1 MHRRFLQLMTCLF
14 CLTTVAAFGEDPLQT
29 VTLTSSGAGGAPTRL
44 TGRVLVEAPDGGIL
58 FEERTGRLHNL
69 TPKEFTSAVGRSA
82 AFSYLPPDELAALL
96 LQQTGAG
103 SAIHQTEHFVIC
115 SDASELYTK
124 FCGRLLEKVFAEYL
138 KFFEGSD
145 VQLTPLT
152 AKLPVLV
159 FRDVARFQEF
169 ARRQH
174 PDTDFSDVPG
184 YYSVRD
190 NQMLITAVSG
200 DRAFRTNSD
209 VVRELKK
216 KPRQVETIVHEA
228 VHQLAFNTGLQVRY
242 ADNPMWLSE
251 GLAVFFERASGRS
264 STVWSRPGEV
274 SRIHLPG
281 FKAATSQNRLRLPL
295 SDLLE
300 SDQAFQTPDNLA
312 DAYAEG
318 WAITYFLI
326 RSDRAA
332 FDRLL
337 SHLQNRKPLQP
348 VDATTRLAE
357 FEAATGR
364 PLEDF
369 ERYFLRYMSRVRSRP

>member
-14 CLTTVAAFGEDPLQT
+14 CLTTVAVSAQDRLQT
-29 VTLTSSGAGGAPTRL
+29 VTLTPAADGEAVTKL
-44 TGRVLVEAPDGGIL
+44 TGRVLAEIPDGGIL
-58 FEERTGRLHNL
+58 LEEPSGRLHNL
-69 TPKEFTSAVGRSA
+69 TPQQFVSLTARFDE
-82 AFSYLPPDELAALL
+82 FSYLTPDELAAML
-96 LQQTGAG
+96 LQQAG
-103 SAIHQTEHFVIC
+103 GGSTIQQTEHFVIC
-115 SDASELYTK
+115 SDASELYTA
-124 FCGRLLEKVFAEYL
+124 FCGRLLEKVVVEYL
-138 KFFEGSD
+138 KFFEDSD
-145 VQLTPLT
+145 VPLKKLT

-159 FRDVARFQEF
+159 FRDTARFQEF
-169 ARRQH
+169 AHRQH
-174 PDTDFSDVPG
+174 PDTDFTDVPG

-190 NQMLITAVSG
+190 NQMLITAISG

-251 GLAVFFERASGRS
+251 GLAVYFERASGRGL
-264 STVWSRPGEV
+264 TIWSRPGEV

-281 FKAATSQNRLRLPL
+281 FHAATSQNRLRLPL
-295 SDLLE
+295 VDLLQ
-300 SDQAFQTPDNLA
+300 SDQAFQSTDYLA

-318 WAITYFLI
+318 WAITFFLI

-337 SHLQNRKPLQP
+337 LHLQNRKPLQP
-348 VDATTRLAE
+348 IGAAARLAE
-357 FEAATGR
+357 FETATGR
-364 PLEDF
+364 SLEDF
-369 ERYFLRYMSRVRSRP
+369 GRYFLRYMSRVRSRP

>member
-1 MHRRFLQLMTCLF
+1 MHRHLIQLMTYLF
-14 CLTTVAAFGEDPLQT
+14 CLSTVAVSAQDRLQT
-29 VTLTSSGAGGAPTRL
+29 VTLTTAAESEAATRL
-44 TGRVLVEAPDGGIL
+44 TGRVLAELQDGGIL
-58 FEERTGRLHNL
+58 LEERSGQLHNL
-69 TPKEFTSAVGRSA
+69 TAKQFTSVATRFDT
-82 AFSYLPPDELAALL
+82 FSYLEPDELAAKL
-96 LQQTGAG
+96 LQQTSGG
-103 SAIHQTEHFVIC
+103 GAIHQTEHFVIC
-115 SDASELYTK
+115 SDASELYTA
-124 FCGRLLEKVFAEYL
+124 FCGRLLEKVVAEYL

-145 VQLTPLT
+145 AQLLKLT

-159 FRDVARFQEF
+159 FRDAVRFQEF

-174 PDTDFSDVPG
+174 PDTDFTDVPG

-190 NQMLITAVSG
+190 NQMLITAISG

-264 STVWSRPGEV
+264 STIWSRPGEV

-281 FKAATSQNRLRLPL
+281 FHAATSQNRLRLPL
-295 SDLLE
+295 TDLLE
-300 SDQAFQTPDNLA
+300 SDQAFQSPDHLA

-318 WAITYFLI
+318 WAVAFFLI

-337 SHLQNRKPLQP
+337 LQLQSRKPLQP
-348 VDATTRLAE
+348 VGAAARLAE
-357 FEAATGR
+357 FETATGR
-364 PLEDF
+364 SLDDF
-369 ERYFLRYMSRVRSRP
+369 ERYFLRYMSRVRPRP

>member
-1 MHRRFLQLMTCLF
+1 MTCLCCLC
-14 CLTTVAAFGEDPLQT
+14 CLTTAATFGEDPLQA
-29 VTLTSSGAGGAPTRL
+29 VTLTSAEGAPTRL
-44 TGRVLVEAPDGGIL
+44 TGRVLFEAPDGGIL
-58 FEERTGRLHNL
+58 FEERSGQLHQL
-69 TPKEFTSAVGRSA
+69 APKEFTSFGGRSGV
-82 AFSYLPPDELAALL
+82 FSYLPHDELAVLL

-103 SAIHQTEHFVIC
+103 AAIHQTEHFVIC

-138 KFFEGSD
+138 KFFEDSG
-145 VQLTPLT
+145 VQLTSLT

-174 PDTDFSDVPG
+174 PDTDFTDVPG

-228 VHQLAFNTGLQVRY
+228 VHQLAFNTGLQVRF
-242 ADNPMWLSE
+242 ADNSMWLSE

-264 STVWSRPGEV
+264 SMIWSRPGEV

-281 FKAATSQNRLRLPL
+281 YKAATRQNRLRLPL
-295 SDLLE
+295 SELLE
-300 SDQAFQTPDNLA
+300 SDQAFRSADKLA
-312 DAYAEG
+312 DAYAQG

-326 RSDRAA
+326 RSDRDA

-337 SHLQNRKPLQP
+337 LHLQNRKPLQA

-357 FEAATGR
+357 FETATGR
-364 PLEDF
+364 PLVDF
-369 ERYFLRYMSRVRSRP
+369 ERNLLRYMSRVRARP